1 MPGWSSGPVS
11 GSCWMAGMLM
21 DVLLASSNAHKAA
34 EFRRIFAGSALRLLL
49 PSDLRVASLAVAET
63 GRTFAENAAL
73 KAQAYAQAYRI
84 AALADDSGI
93 SVDAL
98 AGAPGIRSARFGA
111 PDLDDAG
118 RVRYLL
124 ECLAT
129 IPEPQRGAHYTCALV
144 LALPGEPP
152 VTAHGYLYGR
162 VAASVADG
170 GTGFGYDP
178 VFYLPVLGR
187 TVSEIAA
194 SEKDR
199 IGHRGRAARALVAT
213 LAATLEV

>member
-1 MPGWSSGPVS
+1 M
-11 GSCWMAGMLM
+11 
-21 DVLLASSNAHKAA
+21 
-34 EFRRIFAGSALRLLL
+34 
-49 PSDLRVASLAVAET
+49 
-63 GRTFAENAAL
+63 TFAENAAL

-111 PDLDDAG
+111 PELDDPG

-144 LALPGEPP
+144 LALPGKPP

-162 VAASVADG
+162 VATSVADG

-178 VFYLPVLGR
+178 VFYMPVLGR

>member
-1 MPGWSSGPVS
+1 
-11 GSCWMAGMLM
+11 M

-34 EFRRIFAGSALRLLL
+34 EFRRIFAASALRLLL
-49 PSDLRVASLAVAET
+49 PSDLGLAPLAVAET

-111 PDLDDAG
+111 PELDDAG

-129 IPEPQRGAHYTCALV
+129 IPKPQRGAHYTCALALVRPGQPPV
-144 LALPGEPP
+144 LAQGF
-152 VTAHGYLYGR
+152 LYGQVTTT
-162 VAASVADG
+162 VATG

-178 VFYLPVLGR
+178 VLYLPGFGR
-187 TVSEIAA
+187 TVSEIEA

-199 IGHRGRAARALVAT
+199 IGHRGRAAHALVAT